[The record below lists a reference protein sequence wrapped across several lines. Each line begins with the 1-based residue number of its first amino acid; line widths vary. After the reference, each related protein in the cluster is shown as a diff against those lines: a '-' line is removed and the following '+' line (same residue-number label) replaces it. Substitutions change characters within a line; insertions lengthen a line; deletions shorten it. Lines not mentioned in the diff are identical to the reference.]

1 MKRKILII
9 GGSYMNLQM
18 KVNPKTKQKNQ
29 TFGSEYRYH
38 PFGNSALTAIATAK
52 LGGDC
57 AFATRFG
64 NDTNG
69 KRLYEYYKSCG
80 ILTDLM
86 KKDEN
91 AQTGMSVT
99 IYSDL
104 ETHNNYI
111 SHGAN
116 ARFTKEE
123 IDDAF
128 ITMPDMF
135 LAPLEEIGYE
145 AHTVMESLDGEGNK
159 EVEAAL
165 SEEEEQEETEAIAET
180 EEEKDGAIM
189 SSDDEDEGDD
199 GDDEND
205 GEETGAEKSITSE
218 TISSYQKH
226 ESLALYALQKAEDRN
241 VDMLMQYTPFTAQ
254 FPLESLKNI
263 KVLVVSDEMLYS
275 ATGFFPNNTEKTLRA
290 LVALSQKIKSK
301 YYVVQ
306 QSDDTVFVY
315 DGIHYEIIT
324 APVMLRTMTKNA
336 GKKMQQTFIGA
347 LAAEYLESKNIL
359 RACKFAVIVSL
370 LTKGKFGNLEKMM
383 SLPELRQYA
392 AENGFDLY
400 K

>member
-1 MKRKILII
+1 MKRKILVI

-57 AFATRFG
+57 VFATRFG

-159 EVEAAL
+159 EVETAIA
-165 SEEEEQEETEAIAET
+165 EEEEKEEAAEAPET
-180 EEEKDGAIM
+180 EEEKEGELMPSDKEDDE
-189 SSDDEDEGDD
+189 DDEDE
-199 GDDEND
+199 DETEPAD
-205 GEETGAEKSITSE
+205 KSIASE

-263 KVLVVSDEMLYS
+263 KVLVISDEMLYNV
-275 ATGFFPNNTEKTLRA
+275 TGFFPNNTEKTLRA

-306 QSDDTVFVY
+306 QGDDTVFVY
-315 DGIHYEIIT
+315 DGTHYEIIT
-324 APVMLRTMTKNA
+324 APVMLRTLTRNA

-359 RACKFAVIVSL
+359 RACKFAIIVSL

>member
-99 IYSDL
+99 IYSDF

-306 QSDDTVFVY
+306 QGDDTVFVY

>member
-1 MKRKILII
+1 MKRKILVI

-57 AFATRFG
+57 IFATRFG

-159 EVEAAL
+159 EVETAIA
-165 SEEEEQEETEAIAET
+165 EEEEKEEAAEAPET
-180 EEEKDGAIM
+180 EEEKEGELMPSDKEDDE
-189 SSDDEDEGDD
+189 DDEDE
-199 GDDEND
+199 DETEPAD
-205 GEETGAEKSITSE
+205 KSIASE

-263 KVLVVSDEMLYS
+263 KVLVISDEMLYNV
-275 ATGFFPNNTEKTLRA
+275 TGFFPNNTEKTLRA

-306 QSDDTVFVY
+306 QGDDTVFVY
-315 DGIHYEIIT
+315 DGTHYEIIT
-324 APVMLRTMTKNA
+324 APVMLRTLTRNA

-359 RACKFAVIVSL
+359 RACKFAIIVSL

>member
-159 EVEAAL
+159 EVETAL
-165 SEEEEQEETEAIAET
+165 SEEEEKEEAENAPET
-180 EEEKDGAIM
+180 EEEKEGELMPSDKEDDE
-189 SSDDEDEGDD
+189 DDEDE
-199 GDDEND
+199 DETEPAD
-205 GEETGAEKSITSE
+205 KSIASE

-306 QSDDTVFVY
+306 QGDDTVFVY
-315 DGIHYEIIT
+315 DGIHYEIVT
-324 APVMLRTMTKNA
+324 APVMLRTLTKNA

>member
-159 EVEAAL
+159 EVETAL
-165 SEEEEQEETEAIAET
+165 SEEEEKEEAENAPET
-180 EEEKDGAIM
+180 EEEKEGELMPSDKEDDE
-189 SSDDEDEGDD
+189 DDEDE
-199 GDDEND
+199 DETEPAD
-205 GEETGAEKSITSE
+205 KSIASE

-306 QSDDTVFVY
+306 QGDDTVFVY

>member
-1 MKRKILII
+1 MKRKILVI

-18 KVNPKTKQKNQ
+18 KVNPKSKMGT
-29 TFGSEYRYH
+29 TTLGSEYRYH
-38 PFGNSALTAIATAK
+38 PFGSSALAAIATAK

-57 AFATRFG
+57 VFATRFG

-86 KKDEN
+86 KKDEV
-91 AQTGMSVT
+91 AQTGMSIT

-104 ETHNNYI
+104 EKHSNYV

-116 ARFTKEE
+116 AKFTKEE

-145 AHTVMESLDGEGNK
+145 AHTVMESVDENEK
-159 EVEAAL
+159 KDDTREIPVEA
-165 SEEEEQEETEAIAET
+165 
-180 EEEKDGAIM
+180 EEKKEDSAPADEKEEKEDDGVLM
-189 SSDDEDEGDD
+189 SSDADED
-199 GDDEND
+199 DDEED
-205 GEETGAEKSITSE
+205 EFAPAEADKSIASE

-241 VDMLMQYTPFTAQ
+241 VDMLMQYTPFTSQ

-263 KVLVVSDEMLYS
+263 KILVVSDEMLYHV
-275 ATGFFPNNTEKTLRA
+275 TGFFPNNTEKTLRA

-306 QSDDTVFVY
+306 QGDDTVFIY
-315 DGIHYEIIT
+315 DGIHYEIVT

-400 K
+400 R

>member
-1 MKRKILII
+1 MKRKILVI

-57 AFATRFG
+57 VFATRFG

-159 EVEAAL
+159 EVETAIA
-165 SEEEEQEETEAIAET
+165 EEEEKEEVAEAPET
-180 EEEKDGAIM
+180 EEEKEGELMPSDKEDDE
-189 SSDDEDEGDD
+189 DDEDE
-199 GDDEND
+199 DETEPAD
-205 GEETGAEKSITSE
+205 KSIASE

-263 KVLVVSDEMLYS
+263 KVLVISDEMLYNV
-275 ATGFFPNNTEKTLRA
+275 TGFFPNNTEKTLRA

-306 QSDDTVFVY
+306 QGDDTVFVY
-315 DGIHYEIIT
+315 DGTHYEIIT
-324 APVMLRTMTKNA
+324 APVMLRTLTRNA

-359 RACKFAVIVSL
+359 RACKFAIIVSL

>member
-1 MKRKILII
+1 MKKKILII

-57 AFATRFG
+57 VFSTRFG

-99 IYSDL
+99 IFSDL

-159 EVEAAL
+159 EVETAL
-165 SEEEEQEETEAIAET
+165 SEEDEAEEETEAAIET

-189 SSDDEDEGDD
+189 SSDDDEDE
-199 GDDEND
+199 DDEND
-205 GEETGAEKSITSE
+205 EEESTNEKSISSE

-275 ATGFFPNNTEKTLRA
+275 VTGFFPNNTEKTLRA

-301 YYVVQ
+301 YYIVQ
-306 QSDDTVFVY
+306 QGDDTVFVY
-315 DGIHYEIIT
+315 DGVHYEIIT
-324 APVMLRTMTKNA
+324 APVMLRTLTKNA

-359 RACKFAVIVSL
+359 RACKFAIVVSL

-383 SLPELRQYA
+383 SLPELQQYA

>member
-99 IYSDL
+99 IYSDF

>member
-159 EVEAAL
+159 EVETAL
-165 SEEEEQEETEAIAET
+165 SEEEEKEEAENAAET

-189 SSDDEDEGDD
+189 SSDDDEDE
-199 GDDEND
+199 DEED
-205 GEETGAEKSITSE
+205 GEEEENAEKSIASE

-306 QSDDTVFVY
+306 QGDDTVFVY
-315 DGIHYEIIT
+315 DGIHYEIVT
-324 APVMLRTMTKNA
+324 APVMLRTLTKNA